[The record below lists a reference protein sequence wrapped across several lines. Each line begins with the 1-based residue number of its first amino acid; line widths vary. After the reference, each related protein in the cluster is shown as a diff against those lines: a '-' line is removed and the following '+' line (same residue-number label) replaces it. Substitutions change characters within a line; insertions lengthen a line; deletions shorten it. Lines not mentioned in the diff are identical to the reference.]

1 MALIHDLSKMFTG
14 EYNAAGITQK
24 ITVEDSYKDLAVDWV
39 LLDSSRLT
47 QILINLITNSIKFTQ
62 YQSERE
68 IQIRIGASKDKPT
81 TSAEGIQY
89 LDFRMNREDL
99 TQRREWG
106 DGEELYL
113 HFSVADTGCG
123 LTVDEKKLL
132 FMRFS
137 QAPRTMV
144 HYGGSGLGLF
154 ICRELTELQGGSIG
168 VDSESGKGSTF
179 AFYVKTRRLLPRI
192 AELPSRAAHQGPG
205 LTALQQ
211 LQNIEQTFEQ
221 PLMPRKDQL
230 APSPFSHQPTR
241 PSSPTITATATNT
254 TTSTASIPSSLPS
267 IPRPP
272 FDCLIVE
279 DNKVNQQ
286 VMSKGL
292 VKLGHTVFVANH
304 GAEALDFLRTTRHW
318 RGNASDAQS
327 LSVVLMDIEMP
338 VMDGLTCVREI
349 RKLEKEGDIADRIR
363 VIAITA
369 NARIEQV
376 NTAMKA
382 GMDDVVSKPF
392 RVAELIAS
400 IERLV
405 DSKEP
410 SVETVE
416 VKEAD

>member
-1 MALIHDLSKMFTG
+1 MKHAFSVVTDDGWLRSIVGSVTDITTIKWAEGIQKRKMEDAIEAKRQQENFIDVTSHEMRNPLSAIMISVDDILTISKLDSGLFSINPIEVQPVALIQDLSKMFAG
-14 EYNAAGITQK
+14 EYNAAGITQMT
-24 ITVEDSYKDLAVDWV
+24 IVEDSYKALAVDWV

-62 YQSERE
+62 YQPARE
-68 IQIRIGASKDKPT
+68 IQIR
-81 TSAEGIQY
+81 
-89 LDFRMNREDL
+89 
-99 TQRREWG
+99 
-106 DGEELYL
+106 
-113 HFSVADTGCG
+113 
-123 LTVDEKKLL
+123 
-132 FMRFS
+132 
-137 QAPRTMV
+137 
-144 HYGGSGLGLF
+144 
-154 ICRELTELQGGSIG
+154 
-168 VDSESGKGSTF
+168 
-179 AFYVKTRRLLPRI
+179 
-192 AELPSRAAHQGPG
+192 
-205 LTALQQ
+205 Q

-230 APSPFSHQPTR
+230 AP
-241 PSSPTITATATNT
+241 ITTTNT
-254 TTSTASIPSSLPS
+254 TNSTNSVPPSVPS
-267 IPRPP
+267 APRPP

-318 RGNASDAQS
+318 RGNASDAQN

-349 RKLEKEGDIADRIR
+349 RRLEREGDIADRIR

-369 NARIEQV
+369 NARVEQV
-376 NTAMKA
+376 NTAKHA

-405 DSKEP
+405 DAKEP
-410 SVETVE
+410 RVEAVE